1 MSMKSILILFGILF
15 SGLFL
20 QAQTDSITVS
30 GTLKNLNDGK
40 VGVSFSGAA
49 GKNKYFTAKVK
60 DNYIEVRLPAQSIPV
75 IARLNVS
82 PKADKLTDG
91 GYRPMIPIVFF
102 PGNHD
107 LKIQGDAEQMSAGEV
122 RGDLEN
128 DHYSDLVAQCA
139 NGEIRYQQLL
149 MQLTNKNLKRS
160 SADSLNLHQ
169 EVMSISRNNDQRQ
182 KNFIQANPGSYAAV
196 WLLSRM
202 ENRYTADDYLAAWK
216 GLDATYKNTPEGVLI
231 KKDLQ
236 KLSATLAGTP
246 VPAFERIDK
255 DGNRIS
261 PALLKGKTYLLDFWG
276 SWCGPCRASHPHLK
290 TLYNKYKSA
299 GFEIVAIANERGKTL
314 EESKLSWLKAIK
326 ADQINWIHILN
337 QDGVEKQ
344 NLVSTFQV
352 NVFPTKILVGADGKI
367 ILRIS
372 ASATDDIDKALSR
385 IYGF

>member
-49 GKNKYFTAKVK
+49 GKNKYFAAKVK

-102 PGNHD
+102 AGIHD
-107 LKIQGDAEQMSAGEV
+107 LKVQGDAEQMRAGEV

-149 MQLTNKNLKRS
+149 QQLTNKNLKRS

-169 EVMSISRNNDQRQ
+169 EVMSISRNNAKRQ

-216 GLDATYKNTPEGVLI
+216 GLDATYKNTPEAALI

-246 VPAFERIDK
+246 VPAFERIDR

-290 TLYNKYKSA
+290 ILYNKYKSA

-314 EESKLSWLKAIK
+314 EESKLSWLKAIN

-337 QDGVEKQ
+337 QDGIEKQ